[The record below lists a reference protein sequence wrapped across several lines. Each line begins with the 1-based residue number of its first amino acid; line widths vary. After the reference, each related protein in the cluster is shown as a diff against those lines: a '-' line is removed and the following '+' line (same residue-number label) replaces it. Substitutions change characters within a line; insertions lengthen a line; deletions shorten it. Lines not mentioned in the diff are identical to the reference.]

1 MDGGDDEVDAALAAA
16 RAAFD
21 SVRSR
26 DDDPA
31 KFKAISRL
39 ADGFRKLWEDA
50 AGERP
55 GIVRRYR
62 DREKLALAPLAQ
74 QLSEPGRPVSKTRVH
89 QLYTADK
96 KDPEN
101 V

>member
-1 MDGGDDEVDAALAAA
+1 VDGSDDEVDAALAAA

-26 DDDPA
+26 ADDPA
-31 KFKAISRL
+31 KFKAITRL
-39 ADGFRKLWEDA
+39 AEGFRKLSQDTA
-50 AGERP
+50 AERP
-55 GIVRRYR
+55 GIVRRIR
-62 DREKLALAPLAQ
+62 DRDKLKLAPLAR
-74 QLSEPGRPVSKTRVH
+74 QLSMSTTRVH
-89 QLYTADK
+89 QLYKADK

>member
-1 MDGGDDEVDAALAAA
+1 MDDDDPEVTAALAAA

-31 KFKAISRL
+31 KFRAISQL
-39 ADGFRKLWEDA
+39 ADGFRQLWEGTA
-50 AGERP
+50 AERP
-55 GIVRRYR
+55 GIVRRIR
-62 DREKLALAPLAQ
+62 DRDKLALVPLAKIAK
-74 QLSEPGRPVSKTRVH
+74 QLGMSKTRAH
-89 QLYTADK
+89 QLYIEGG
-96 KDPEN
+96 KDPEH

>member
-1 MDGGDDEVDAALAAA
+1 VDDDDPEVAAALAAA

-31 KFKAISRL
+31 KFRAVSQL
-39 ADGFRKLWEDA
+39 ADGFRQLWESTA
-50 AGERP
+50 AERP
-55 GIVRRYR
+55 GIVRRIR
-62 DREKLALAPLAQ
+62 DRDKLALAPLAR
-74 QLSEPGRPVSKTRVH
+74 QLGMSKTRAH
-89 QLYTADK
+89 QLDTADR
-96 KDPEN
+96 KDPEH